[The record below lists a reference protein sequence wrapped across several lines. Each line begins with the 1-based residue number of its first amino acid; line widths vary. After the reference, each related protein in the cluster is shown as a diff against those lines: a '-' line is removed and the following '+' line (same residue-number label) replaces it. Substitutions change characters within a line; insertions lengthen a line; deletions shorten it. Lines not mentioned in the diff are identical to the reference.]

1 MNEEIL
7 QRAVMLQQ
15 QSQEAE
21 KQLAFVDEQIGELEA
36 FSKNLDF
43 MDKSQEK
50 EVLASLGKGVF
61 VKSDIKDKKLFVDVG
76 AGVLVRKTA
85 SEAREVIEGQLKK
98 FMEARVQVA
107 GQLEALREELGMMI
121 GEIEKLKAGQKS

>member
-1 MNEEIL
+1 MDEEIL
-7 QRAVMLQQ
+7 QRAMILQQ

-21 KQLAFVDEQIGELEA
+21 KQLAFVDEQIVELEE
-36 FSKNLDF
+36 FGKNLGF
-43 MDKSQEK
+43 MEASKEK

-85 SEAREVIEGQLKK
+85 SEAGKVIEGQLAK
-98 FMEARVQVA
+98 FREARVQIA
-107 GQLEALREELGMMI
+107 ERLEDFREELGFMI
-121 GEIEKLKAGQKS
+121 EEIEKLKAEQKS

>member
-1 MNEEIL
+1 MNEELL

-21 KQLAFVDEQIGELEA
+21 KQLAFVDEQIRELEE

-43 MDKSQEK
+43 IDESKEK
-50 EVLASLGKGVF
+50 EILASLGKGVF
-61 VKSDIKDKKLFVDVG
+61 IKSEIKEKKLFVDVG

-85 SEAREVIEGQLKK
+85 LETKKVIDGQLKK
-98 FMEARVQVA
+98 FIEARIYVV
-107 GQLEALREELGMMI
+107 GQLEDFRKELGMMI
-121 GEIEKLKAGQKS
+121 KEIEKLRNSKK